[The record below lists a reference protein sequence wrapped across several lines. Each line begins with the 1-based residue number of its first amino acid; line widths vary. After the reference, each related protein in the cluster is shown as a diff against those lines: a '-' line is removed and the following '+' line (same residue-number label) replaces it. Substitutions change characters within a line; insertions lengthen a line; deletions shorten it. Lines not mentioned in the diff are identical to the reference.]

1 VIEQATPAEL
11 DALLCGAATLSRS
24 GNRTAAIATL
34 LMAVDLA
41 PDDRTAHR
49 RLAAAYA
56 VGGDAPSA
64 RAEYDRY
71 IARLETAGSFDAAI
85 SERSY
90 ATALFAP
97 RPAAIQ
103 RPAGRLTADQAF
115 ALRRVAVVIVAIAA
129 TVAAMFAAGAQIFA
143 SGGPL

>member
-1 VIEQATPAEL
+1 MIEQASPAEL
-11 DALLCGAATLSRS
+11 EALLQGAATLSRS
-24 GNRTAAIATL
+24 GNRTAATAAL
-34 LMAVDLA
+34 LTAVDLA

-56 VGGDAPSA
+56 IGGDTASA
-64 RAEYDRY
+64 RAEYDRF
-71 IARLETAGSFDAAI
+71 IARLEIGGAFEAAI
-85 SERSY
+85 AERAY
-90 ATALFAP
+90 ATALFAL
-97 RPAAIQ
+97 RPAPIT
-103 RPAGRLTADQAF
+103 RRAGRLTADQAF